1 MPFIGKSAMPCDPH
15 PAAEHQAF
23 DEAATGGHTLF
34 TAPPGYLLTDGLSAA
49 LQRHGRRVI
58 WVRLGPEDRDPGI
71 LLLSLIAAARRWQP
85 DFGMR
90 TVELMRQQPGPVAGW
105 PLLFARLAEELRDL
119 LSTSGALVL
128 QDVHLLRRKRP
139 TLELLGTHLLPAL
152 TSPVA
157 CVLISNHD
165 LPSAALPAWI
175 ARRSARDL
183 RLADATVSRVLKRA
197 APNLSGRLLRQVAA
211 LCQGQAALL
220 AAVCAA
226 WVTLGPAPVESAVG
240 LSVDPQEFVTLLAC
254 AWLAM
259 IDVRSRRALGLTL
272 RLGYGHPALMT
283 AAVGADWLPRGPWL
297 QKLDDGWLRVRTMWK
312 TPLRSA
318 LGAKGLPNH
327 DAIHRAADY
336 LRDVGAV
343 EQAVPLYLEL
353 KDTDRVAQAIAGEAD
368 RLMDLG
374 QWETMGEWLGRLPD
388 RTLKARPWLVYD
400 QAEIAASQNRLQT
413 AQRCFST
420 ATSLFLARHEPE
432 GACQSMLA
440 ESALAAGHMDLTR
453 AEARALAASATA
465 NAAGLPWYQAWAA
478 WQLGSLALLTETPD
492 NAAVNFAR
500 AAEVA
505 ARIGESLLLD
515 LTQEAE
521 RLTGELQEIR
531 RRREQLHTAYLQLE
545 ADEHE
550 AIDRLLAHVGT
561 AWERASSLV
570 QVRGW
575 SHIPLALKLPI
586 LRPEPQ
592 ALPIPEGTSWWLRV
606 LRVFAAR
613 REAAPIATDAA
624 DGRRPPTALAL
635 RSAPSSL
642 GQANVPLGR
651 PAGDDVAPGAP
662 PFRERELLRT
672 TPAGPDSGQTPSLTA
687 HLLGPLRL
695 ALNDVPV
702 DNWPSGRGRALLKY
716 LLTHRDP
723 WPPPEVLM
731 DVLWP
736 DATPEAARN
745 SLHVSIHRL
754 RRALRTAGDVPV
766 VILDDGVYRI
776 HPGLQLWVDVD
787 EFDHHV
793 RGGRQF
799 EAGGD
804 LAGALSEY
812 ELATALYQGDF
823 LADDRYEE
831 WPILTR
837 ERLRLTWLETVE
849 RLSRLYFAQGRYAS
863 CATLC
868 QRIVECDPCR
878 EDAHRRLMRSYSR
891 QGQLHLAV
899 RQYQICVEALR
910 AELGVDAAGETTDLH
925 ERIRRR
931 EPV

>member
-1 MPFIGKSAMPCDPH
+1 MPCDPH
-15 PAAEHQAF
+15 PAAEHHVF

-49 LQRHGRRVI
+49 LRRQGRRVI
-58 WVRLGPEDRDPGI
+58 WVRLGPEDHDPGV
-71 LLLSLIAAARRWQP
+71 LLLTLIAAARRWHP
-85 DFGMR
+85 NFGVR
-90 TVELMRQQPGPVAGW
+90 TVELMRQLPGPVAGW
-105 PLLFARLAEELRDL
+105 PLPFARLAEELQDL
-119 LSTSGALVL
+119 LSTSGTLVL
-128 QDVHLLRRKRP
+128 QDVHHLRRKRP
-139 TLELLGTHLLPAL
+139 TLELLGSHLLPAL
-152 TSPVA
+152 TSRVA
-157 CVLISNHD
+157 CVLISSHD
-165 LPSAALPAWI
+165 LPSAALPGWI
-175 ARRSARDL
+175 VRRSARDL

-197 APNLSGRLLRQVAA
+197 APELSGKRLRQVTR
-211 LCQGQAALL
+211 LCRGQAAVV

-240 LSVDPQEFVTLLAC
+240 LSVDPQEFLTLLAC
-254 AWLAM
+254 AWLTM
-259 IDVRSRRALGLTL
+259 IDIRSRRALGLAL

-297 QKLDDGWLRVRTMWK
+297 QELSDGWLRVRTMWK

-318 LGAKGLPNH
+318 LGAKGLPDH
-327 DAIHRAADY
+327 DAIHGAADY
-336 LRDVGAV
+336 LLEVGAV

-353 KDTDRVAQAIAGEAD
+353 KDTDCVAQAIAGEAD

-374 QWETMGEWLGRLPD
+374 QWETMGEWLGRLPYW
-388 RTLKARPWLVYD
+388 TLKARPWLIYH
-400 QAEIAASQNRLQT
+400 QAEIAASKNRLQA

-440 ESALAAGHMDLTR
+440 ESTLAAGHMDLTR
-453 AEARALAASATA
+453 AQARALAASATA
-465 NAAGLPWYQAWAA
+465 DAAGLPWYQAWAA
-478 WQLGSLALLTETPD
+478 WQLGGLALLTETPD
-492 NAAVNFAR
+492 NATVNFAR
-500 AAEVA
+500 AAEFA
-505 ARIGESLLLD
+505 ARIDEPPLLD
-515 LTQEAE
+515 FTQEAE

-531 RRREQLHTAYLQLE
+531 RRREQLHTAYLHLE
-545 ADEHE
+545 ADEH
-550 AIDRLLAHVGT
+550 AAADRLLTHVGT
-561 AWERASSLV
+561 ACERASSLV
-570 QVRGW
+570 QVHGW
-575 SHIPLALKLPI
+575 SHIPLALKLLPI

-606 LRVFAAR
+606 CRVFAAR
-613 REAAPIATDAA
+613 REAAPIATEAA
-624 DGRRPPTALAL
+624 DGKRPPTALA
-635 RSAPSSL
+635 RSPAPYSL
-642 GQANVPLGR
+642 GQANVPVGR
-651 PAGDDVAPGAP
+651 SGGDDPAPGAH
-662 PFRERELLRT
+662 PFRQRKRLRT
-672 TPAGPDSGQTPSLTA
+672 TPAGPDSRQAPSLTA

-702 DNWPSGRGRALLKY
+702 DNWPSRRGRALLKY

-723 WPPPEVLM
+723 WPPVEVLM
-731 DVLWP
+731 DVFWP

-745 SLHVSIHRL
+745 SLHVTVHRL

-766 VILDDGVYRI
+766 IILDDGVYRL

-793 RGGRQF
+793 RGGRLF

-837 ERLRLTWLETVE
+837 EHLRLTWLDTVE
-849 RLSRLYFAQGRYAS
+849 RLSRLYFGQGRYAS

-868 QRIVECDPCR
+868 QHIVECDPGR

-899 RQYQICVEALR
+899 RQYRICVEALH
-910 AELGVDAAGETTDLH
+910 AELGVDAARETFDLH